1 MNSTTRNHKN
11 KRKEMKKTIVFLSAL
26 GAILFFSGCNIWNQ
40 ITGAYNLSQCEF
52 TYHSVDNIQLAGIN
66 LGNGSGMSLANMAAI
81 ATILAGGGNLQT
93 IPLNMKLKINVKNPN
108 QTPAFLNALDY
119 TVEINDLK
127 FITGKIDLPIRIE
140 PQQTTV
146 LPLSINVD
154 LKNLM
159 DRYSQQRVANVLNSF
174 LGISPDE
181 TKVVVK
187 LKPKVMVG
195 KTPIKAP
202 TAIPVVFTFGGK

>member
-1 MNSTTRNHKN
+1 
-11 KRKEMKKTIVFLSAL
+11 
-26 GAILFFSGCNIWNQ
+26 
-40 ITGAYNLSQCEF
+40 
-52 TYHSVDNIQLAGIN
+52 
-66 LGNGSGMSLANMAAI
+66 
-81 ATILAGGGNLQT
+81 
-93 IPLNMKLKINVKNPN
+93 
-108 QTPAFLNALDY
+108 
-119 TVEINDLK
+119 
-127 FITGKIDLPIRIE
+127 
-140 PQQTTV
+140 